1 LKGDAKRREALSK
14 AKKRGAEN
22 MDIAPK
28 ATKKQRTSKSYSKVG
43 KSSSTSNAAP
53 AATKVRPEPAIKRKD
68 KKDSHRRKSTGSVR
82 FDSSV
87 NKPVSVWF
95 ECASS
100 FYVRQ
105 TSFHINIFVLT
116 LPYLRRLICLQQHLA
131 LPK

>member
-1 LKGDAKRREALSK
+1 MKGDAKRREALSK
-14 AKKRGAEN
+14 AKKRDAEN
-22 MDIAPK
+22 MDIPSK

-43 KSSSTSNAAP
+43 KSTSSTSNAAAP
-53 AATKVRPEPAIKRKD
+53 TVTKVRPEPAIKRKD

-100 FYVRQ
+100 YYVH
-105 TSFHINIFVLT
+105 SNIFS
-116 LPYLRRLICLQQHLA
+116 Y
-131 LPK
+131 

>member
-1 LKGDAKRREALSK
+1 MKGDAKRREALSK
-14 AKKRGAEN
+14 AKKREAEN
-22 MDIAPK
+22 MDIASK

-43 KSSSTSNAAP
+43 KSSSTPNTVP
-53 AATKVRPEPAIKRKD
+53 AVTKVRPEPAIKRKD

-100 FYVRQ
+100 YYVHQ
-105 TSFHINIFVLT
+105 TSSHINIFWLCHIVEG
-116 LPYLRRLICLQQHLA
+116 
-131 LPK
+131 